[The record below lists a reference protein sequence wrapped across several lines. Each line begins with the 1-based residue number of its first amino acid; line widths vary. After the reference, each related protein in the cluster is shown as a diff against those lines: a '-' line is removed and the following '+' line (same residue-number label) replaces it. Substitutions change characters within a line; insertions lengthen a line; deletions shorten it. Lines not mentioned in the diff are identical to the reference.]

1 MNPREAGFLLLG
13 SRLGDP
19 VRHPLTG
26 PQLQRLAKRVR
37 LSPMPGHGGEELTE
51 SHLRAL
57 GCTEPEAAHVVAL
70 LGEEDRLAA
79 YLRRGEKRGLRC
91 LTPVSPRYPARLTA
105 ALGDRAPAALW
116 FAGDLSLL
124 QTPCLSLVGSRE
136 LKGEARA
143 FARRAGEEMARQGYT
158 LVSGGARGTD
168 REGQEAC
175 LAAGG
180 RVIAVLA
187 APQGAPP
194 VPNLLLCWEDSF
206 DRPFSPARALSRNRI
221 IHILGEK
228 TLVAQTSPGFGGT
241 WNGTEENL
249 RRGWSPVF
257 FFDDGSPG
265 AQALIERGATAV
277 GMSQLKHLSALFPA
291 QTTFF

>member
-1 MNPREAGFLLLG
+1 
-13 SRLGDP
+13 
-19 VRHPLTG
+19 
-26 PQLQRLAKRVR
+26 
-37 LSPMPGHGGEELTE
+37 
-51 SHLRAL
+51 
-57 GCTEPEAAHVVAL
+57 
-70 LGEEDRLAA
+70 
-79 YLRRGEKRGLRC
+79 
-91 LTPVSPRYPARLTA
+91 
-105 ALGDRAPAALW
+105 
-116 FAGDLSLL
+116 
-124 QTPCLSLVGSRE
+124 
-136 LKGEARA
+136 
-143 FARRAGEEMARQGYT
+143 MARQGYT

-206 DRPFSPARALSRNRI
+206 DLPFSPGTGPIPQPDHSYPG
-221 IHILGEK
+221 GED
-228 TLVAQTSPGFGGT
+228 PGCPDVPGVWRYMERDGG
-241 WNGTEENL
+241 NL

>member
-158 LVSGGARGTD
+158 LVSGGAGGRTGKG
-168 REGQEAC
+168 RRPAWP
-175 LAAGG
+175 LAAG
-180 RVIAVLA
+180 
-187 APQGAPP
+187 
-194 VPNLLLCWEDSF
+194 
-206 DRPFSPARALSRNRI
+206 
-221 IHILGEK
+221 
-228 TLVAQTSPGFGGT
+228 
-241 WNGTEENL
+241 
-249 RRGWSPVF
+249 
-257 FFDDGSPG
+257 
-265 AQALIERGATAV
+265 
-277 GMSQLKHLSALFPA
+277 
-291 QTTFF
+291 

>member
-19 VRHPLTG
+19 VRI
-26 PQLQRLAKRVR
+26 
-37 LSPMPGHGGEELTE
+37 LSPAAAAAPGQAGALNPMPGHGGEELTE

-158 LVSGGARGTD
+158 LVSGGARGRT
-168 REGQEAC
+168 GK
-175 LAAGG
+175 AGG
-180 RVIAVLA
+180 LPGRWRPGDCRLS
-187 APQGAPP
+187 GAPG
-194 VPNLLLCWEDSF
+194 
-206 DRPFSPARALSRNRI
+206 RAACPQFASV
-221 IHILGEK
+221 LG
-228 TLVAQTSPGFGGT
+228 G
-241 WNGTEENL
+241 
-249 RRGWSPVF
+249 
-257 FFDDGSPG
+257 
-265 AQALIERGATAV
+265 
-277 GMSQLKHLSALFPA
+277 
-291 QTTFF
+291 

>member
-1 MNPREAGFLLLG
+1 MKI
-13 SRLGDP
+13 S
-19 VRHPLTG
+19 
-26 PQLQRLAKRVR
+26 LACD
-37 LSPMPGHGGEELTE
+37 HGGL
-51 SHLRAL
+51 SLKLAVKQHLEAL
-57 GCTEPEAAHVVAL
+57 GHQV
-70 LGEEDRLAA
+70 EDFGTHTRDSCDYSDFA
-79 YLRRGEKRGLRC
+79 
-91 LTPVSPRYPARLTA
+91 
-105 ALGDRAPAALW
+105 APAAQAAVLIRKTHLTP
-116 FAGDLSLL
+116 F

-206 DRPFSPARALSRNRI
+206 DLPFSPARALSRNRI